1 VRPPVLRPVGD
12 AAFIQYTRFFLW
24 IRIFT
29 LYGFEL
35 HTGCTMNAP
44 WLHHECTLDAR

>member
-1 VRPPVLRPVGD
+1 
-12 AAFIQYTRFFLW
+12 
-24 IRIFT
+24 